1 MIAMAVEKGEKSRIR
16 EMARKRRDSLAASD
30 VEAKSKEIAL
40 KLMALEEY
48 GKAKAVMFYAAKG
61 SEVQTKE
68 LIKAALKEGRKVL
81 LPITNTAAGEL
92 EAAEIRDYSSDLK
105 PGAFGIME
113 PKRKSSVDDEKIDAV
128 IVPGL
133 AFDIEGHRLGYGLG
147 YYDKLLHRLANAAR
161 IGLAYGFQVLEKLPR
176 ESHDERMGI
185 IVTESGVI
193 RCKG

>member
-16 EMARKRRDSLAASD
+16 EMARKRRDSMAAAD

-61 SEVQTKE
+61 SEVQTRE
-68 LIKAALKEGRKVL
+68 LIEAALKEGRKVL
-81 LPITNTAAGEL
+81 LPITNTAAK
-92 EAAEIRDYSSDLK
+92 EIEISEIKDYDRDLK
-105 PGAFGIME
+105 KGAYGIME
-113 PKRKSSVDDEKIDAV
+113 PKKRTDVNEMLIDAV

-133 AFDIEGHRLGYGLG
+133 AFDKYGHRLGYGLG
-147 YYDKLLHRLANAAR
+147 YYDKLLGRLANADR
-161 IGLAYGFQVLEKLPR
+161 IGLAYGFQVVEKLPR